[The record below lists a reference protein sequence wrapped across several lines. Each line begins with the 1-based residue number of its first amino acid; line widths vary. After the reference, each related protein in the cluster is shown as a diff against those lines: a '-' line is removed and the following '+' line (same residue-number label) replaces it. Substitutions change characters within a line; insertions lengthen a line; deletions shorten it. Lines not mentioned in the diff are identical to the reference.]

1 MRKVMLAMLALM
13 AVGVGST
20 SGSAPAAA
28 QDYPYCIQG
37 GGWGIPGDCSYATYA
52 QCMASASGRRVYCNI
67 NPALRVRSAAISAT
81 PQAGVPRIPG
91 ILRAGARTSHPS
103 NPAHA
108 GYPVRRG
115 FSIPAP
121 ASLEFWITRMR

>member
-1 MRKVMLAMLALM
+1 MRKVMLAMLALT

-20 SGSAPAAA
+20 AGPAPAAA

-67 NPALRVRSAAISAT
+67 NPRVAFG
-81 PQAGVPRIPG
+81 QQQQ
-91 ILRAGARTSHPS
+91 
-103 NPAHA
+103 
-108 GYPVRRG
+108 RRHKRVYREYR
-115 FSIPAP
+115 PY
-121 ASLEFWITRMR
+121 